1 MRGRVVAVLLGLAPA
16 ASVMAQA
23 APSYDT
29 LLERLD
35 QLPGT
40 RVGAAL
46 AEPPT
51 RADQARAHCPSLSW
65 SVGNA
70 WGTGS
75 YGGMGKADSVL
86 TLSQPLEVWGQR
98 GARVRAARAEAQ
110 AANLRGTQSRSDV
123 ASQLAVVYAQAESA
137 LRRYTLAEEALSLT
151 RDDANAVNAMVK
163 QGREPQLRAVQ
174 AQSEVANANA
184 ALDEAQAFRDAA
196 LARLAGAA
204 LLDAPVQ
211 SIGDACSTVR
221 RRCHA
226 GPPIP
231 HWRCASLKPKP
242 MRRANWSSE
251 RKRALPDLSV
261 TAAQTR
267 FREGGERAYNLGLS
281 LSIPLF
287 DRNRGGIRAAN
298 ADQRATKRAWTSS
311 AATARRHASAKG
323 RREPAPP
330 MKAWSPPKRRIAWP
344 ASASTPDASRSW
356 NCAARAALL
365 SPPAPPPWMRA
376 CRASARKS
384 ILPALK
390 GAHPLW
396 RPHDSLPYFSADR
409 RHAADCAAG
418 RLRWQRADTCQ

>member
-1 MRGRVVAVLLGLAPA
+1 MSILTPRSPRAAGLVVAVLLGLAPA

-40 RVGAAL
+40 RVGTAL
-46 AEPPT
+46 AEA
-51 RADQARAHCPSLSW
+51 ADARRPGPCVAQPSLSY
-65 SVGNA
+65 SAENA

-75 YGGMGKADSVL
+75 YGGMGKADTVL

-110 AANLRGTQSRSDV
+110 AANLRGAQSRSDV

-151 RDDANAVNAMVK
+151 RADANAVNAMVK

-174 AQSEVANANA
+174 AQSEVANASA

-211 SIGDACSTVR
+211 SIDNSLLDRAPPLPRGATDTALAVRIAEAEADA
-221 RRCHA
+221 A
-226 GPPIP
+226 GK
-231 HWRCASLKPKP
+231 LVDV
-242 MRRANWSSE
+242 E

-267 FREGGERAYNLGLS
+267 FREGGERAYNLGVS

-298 ADQRATKRAWTSS
+298 ADQRAAE
-311 AATARRHASAKG
+311 ARLDQQ
-323 RREPAPP
+323 RRDSEA
-330 MKAWSPPKRRIAWP
+330 
-344 ASASTPDASRSW
+344 DA
-356 NCAARAALL
+356 C
-365 SPPAPPPWMRA
+365 PPW
-376 CRASARKS
+376 
-384 ILPALK
+384 P
-390 GAHPLW
+390 G
-396 RPHDSLPYFSADR
+396 
-409 RHAADCAAG
+409 
-418 RLRWQRADTCQ
+418 

>member
-1 MRGRVVAVLLGLAPA
+1 MSILTPRSPRAAGLVVALLLGLAPA

-40 RVGAAL
+40 RVGTAL
-46 AEPPT
+46 AEAADA
-51 RADQARAHCPSLSW
+51 RADQARALPNPSLSY
-65 SVGNA
+65 SAENA

-75 YGGMGKADSVL
+75 YGGMGKADTVL

-110 AANLRGTQSRSDV
+110 AANLRGAQSRSDV

-137 LRRYTLAEEALSLT
+137 LRRYTLAEEALTLT

-174 AQSEVANANA
+174 AQSEVANASA

-204 LLDAPVQ
+204 LLDAPVH
-211 SIGDACSTVR
+211 SIDDSLLDRAPPLPRGATDTALAVRIAEAEADA
-221 RRCHA
+221 A
-226 GPPIP
+226 GK
-231 HWRCASLKPKP
+231 LVDV
-242 MRRANWSSE
+242 E

-267 FREGGERAYNLGLS
+267 FREGGERAYNLGVS

-298 ADQRATKRAWTSS
+298 ADQRGPRPAWTSS
-311 AATARRHASAKG
+311 AATARPRA
-323 RREPAPP
+323 
-330 MKAWSPPKRRIAWP
+330 SPP
-344 ASASTPDASRSW
+344 
-356 NCAARAALL
+356 
-365 SPPAPPPWMRA
+365 
-376 CRASARKS
+376 
-384 ILPALK
+384 
-390 GAHPLW
+390 
-396 RPHDSLPYFSADR
+396 
-409 RHAADCAAG
+409 
-418 RLRWQRADTCQ
+418 

>member
-1 MRGRVVAVLLGLAPA
+1 
-16 ASVMAQA
+16 MAQA

-46 AEPPT
+46 AEAADA
-51 RADQARAHCPSLSW
+51 RADQARALPNPSLSY
-65 SVGNA
+65 SAENA

-75 YGGMGKADSVL
+75 YGGMGKADTVL

-110 AANLRGTQSRSDV
+110 AANLRGAQSRSDV

-137 LRRYTLAEEALSLT
+137 LRRYSLAEEALTLT

-174 AQSEVANANA
+174 AQSEVANASA

-211 SIGDACSTVR
+211 SINDSLLDRAPPLPRGATDAALAVR
-221 RRCHA
+221 IAEAEADAA
-226 GPPIP
+226 GK
-231 HWRCASLKPKP
+231 LVDV
-242 MRRANWSSE
+242 E

-267 FREGGERAYNLGLS
+267 FREGGERAYNLGVS

-298 ADQRATKRAWTSS
+298 ADQRAAE
-311 AATARRHASAKG
+311 ARLDQQ
-323 RREPAPP
+323 RRDSE
-330 MKAWSPPKRRIAWP
+330 
-344 ASASTPDASRSW
+344 
-356 NCAARAALL
+356 AARLSAVAGLKAAG
-365 SPPAPPPWMRA
+365 SRT
-376 CRASARKS
+376 RASDESVVAAEEAYRLARV
-384 ILPALK
+384 
-390 GAHPLW
+390 GF
-396 RPHDSLPYFSADR
+396 D
-409 RHAADCAAG
+409 AG
-418 RLRWQRADTCQ
+418 RISQLELRSTRSALIAARGTAVDARLSRVGAEIDLARLEGRAPFVEAP